1 MRENNMKKIAWF
13 GTHPIQYHSPMFT
26 YISKE
31 KTIAQAVYYFSDF
44 SIKGYQDKE
53 FGKEI
58 KWDIPL
64 LEGYKSKILKNY
76 TKKEHGSFFSYINL
90 DIYKE
95 IKSNNY
101 DLVIAHGWN
110 TFSHILLFISCIL
123 TSTPYALR
131 GDTNALGESERR
143 GFKQRLRRI
152 FLKTLF
158 KKSSAVF
165 YIGVQNK
172 KFYQYYSVSEQKLY
186 KMPFAVNNDYF
197 RQYKS
202 KIDIDKE
209 KKKLNILEDE
219 IVILFSGKL
228 IDKKQSNLLI
238 EALSETTN
246 KYVLLILGDGENR
259 NKLEI
264 LASELKVNIRFLGF
278 MNQKTIPKY
287 YWISDVLV
295 LPSDYEPWGLSINE
309 AMCCECAIIVSD
321 RVGAKDDLVQENGFV
336 FESGN
341 ANDLAHKLNV
351 LMSDSK
357 LLEQCKRNSLNIIKD
372 YSYEKDYEAIKK
384 ILSLK

>member
-1 MRENNMKKIAWF
+1 MKKIAWF

-31 KTIAQAVYYFSDF
+31 KTIAQTVYYFSDF

-209 KKKLNILEDE
+209 KKKYNISNDE
-219 IVILFSGKL
+219 TVILYSGKL
-228 IDKKQSNLLI
+228 IALKQIDILIKALAKTTSKYTLLI
-238 EALSETTN
+238 
-246 KYVLLILGDGENR
+246 VGDGEER
-259 NKLEI
+259 QVLED
-264 LASELKVNIRFLGF
+264 LSLQLNVNSNFLGF
-278 MNQKTIPKY
+278 VNQNEIPKY
-287 YWISDVLV
+287 YWLSDIFVM
-295 LPSDYEPWGLSINE
+295 SSHQEAWGLSINE
-309 AMCCECAIIVSD
+309 AMCCECAVIVSD
-321 RVGAKDDLVQENGFV
+321 SVGAKDDLVKKNGFV
-336 FESGN
+336 FKTGDV
-341 ANDLAHKLNV
+341 NDLAAKLNV